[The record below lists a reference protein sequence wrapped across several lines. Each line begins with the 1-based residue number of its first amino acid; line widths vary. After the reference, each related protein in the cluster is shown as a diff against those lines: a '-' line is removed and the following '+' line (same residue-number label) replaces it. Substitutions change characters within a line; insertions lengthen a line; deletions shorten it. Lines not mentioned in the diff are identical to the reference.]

1 MIASSLGV
9 ARTSFEPRQSAAE
22 RRIRRVSAHQSTTPE
37 GVRGCVVV
45 RRHRG
50 RSSSRCVARAVHYAC
65 DDATPSCVA
74 RDAHARG
81 RNGARYDPL
90 RLLLRDG
97 TSTRETTR
105 RRVRCVRC
113 GAAGESREKNEM
125 VASSCGKADER
136 VRGKVRRALLAS
148 AASAGG
154 FAGRAGAL
162 SGDGGSGGAVGDGG
176 GGDDG
181 GSFGSSGDKPIF
193 ASSGRSGDGILEE
206 VVMLDVHGMHCG
218 GCAASVRKI
227 LEGDDAVRS
236 ASVNLANESAMVRIN
251 LTMGKLEGGE
261 FENAVKEAAKSVG
274 TKLAELVTAAGFPT
288 SLRDA
293 GGVAV
298 AGVTGAEATKLKRDE
313 RLRRIKESTQRVIVA
328 WALASACLLGH
339 VSHFFH
345 ASAPWLRVLHSN
357 PVHITLS
364 LFAMAGP
371 GRQILIDG
379 WQSLR
384 RGGPNMNTLVS
395 LGAMAS
401 FSMSTAA
408 MMLPGLGWPTFFE
421 EPVMLLAFVLLGRA
435 VEERAKLQATS
446 DMSALLNLVPETAR
460 LVSSTSTANGD
471 EPYYRTVPTSVI
483 EVKDKIIVLPGDRI
497 PIDGTVVSGCSTVDE
512 AAITGEPIP
521 RPKKA
526 GDTVAAGTVNCDGV
540 LTIEVVSSGEETQ
553 VAGIV
558 RMVESAQQRE
568 APVQR
573 LADQV
578 SGKFVYG
585 VMAASAATFTFWS
598 TVGTKVFPGVLATAA
613 SATNA
618 PILIALQMTASV
630 LVVACPCALGLATP
644 TAVLVGTALGARHG
658 LLIRGGD
665 ILEKANNLDTVIFD
679 KTGTLT
685 IGKPVL
691 TETRTSGGFSDAE
704 IIALAGAVERNCRH
718 PLALAIT
725 EAADKQ
731 GIPRHSVDEGTFK
744 QEPGAGAS
752 AVVNKKLVSVG
763 TTFYIQGNNTVPMEL
778 INAVD
783 NPGRT
788 PVYVGIDG
796 KIVGVLEMQDEIR
809 KDAAETIKRL
819 HAKNIQTIMISGDR
833 LETAQAVGKL
843 VGIDEKYVY
852 GDVRPEGKAELVQDF
867 QSKGKCV
874 AMVGDGIND
883 AAALA
888 QADIG
893 IAMAGG
899 VGAASE
905 VASIV
910 LLGDRLPQVGDAIDL
925 SRATFNKIKQNLCW
939 AFGYNL
945 IGIPIAAGALL
956 PAYGLSLTPSV
967 AGAIMGFSSL
977 GVMGNSLLLKL
988 KGRELSKAEED
999 D

>member
-1 MIASSLGV
+1 MLTTRATSHGVNASCHRETRGVLRSQCCASARVVVRGDQARAQATFGACDSFKAKMNDCVSPLGEFSRSCDDV
-9 ARTSFEPRQSAAE
+9 RYDPLKLSTMPRGVNTGMASRGVMSRRVRCPRCGATSETCSTKDGERNDGLK
-22 RRIRRVSAHQSTTPE
+22 RRIRR
-37 GVRGCVVV
+37 GI
-45 RRHRG
+45 
-50 RSSSRCVARAVHYAC
+50 
-65 DDATPSCVA
+65 
-74 RDAHARG
+74 
-81 RNGARYDPL
+81 GA
-90 RLLLRDG
+90 G
-97 TSTRETTR
+97 TMGSF
-105 RRVRCVRC
+105 
-113 GAAGESREKNEM
+113 A
-125 VASSCGKADER
+125 
-136 VRGKVRRALLAS
+136 
-148 AASAGG
+148 
-154 FAGRAGAL
+154 FAGRARAL
-162 SGDGGSGGAVGDGG
+162 SGNGGSAGGGINGG
-176 GGDDG
+176 GGDGD
-181 GSFGSSGDKPIF
+181 GSFGSHDGKPSF
-193 ASSGRSGDGILEE
+193 ASASAGGDGILEE

-218 GCAASVRKI
+218 GCAASVRKL
-227 LEGDDAVRS
+227 LEGDDDVRT
-236 ASVNLANESAMVRIN
+236 ASVNLANESAVVRIN
-251 LTMGKLEGGE
+251 LAINELNGGE
-261 FENAVKEAAKSVG
+261 FEDAVKEAAKNVG

-298 AGVTGAEATKLKRDE
+298 AGVTGAEAAKQKREE
-313 RLRRIKESTQRVIVA
+313 RLRRIKESTRRVIIA
-328 WALASACLLGH
+328 WGLASACLLGH
-339 VSHFFH
+339 ISHFLH
-345 ASAPWLRVLHSN
+345 ASAPWLKVLHSN

-395 LGAMAS
+395 LGAISS

-446 DMSALLNLVPETAR
+446 DMSSLLNLVPDTAR
-460 LVSSTSTANGD
+460 LVSSSTPSTGGSD
-471 EPYYRTVPTSVI
+471 PFYRTVPTSVI
-483 EVKDKIIVLPGDRI
+483 ETRDKIVVLPGDRI
-497 PIDGTVVSGCSTVDE
+497 PIDGKVVSGCSTVDE

-521 RPKKA
+521 RPKSA
-526 GDTVAAGTVNCDGV
+526 GDAVSAGTVNCDGV
-540 LTIEVVSSGEETQ
+540 LTIEVVASGQETQ

-598 TVGTKVFPGVLATAA
+598 TVGTKLFPGVLATAA
-613 SATNA
+613 TASNA

-691 TETRTSGGFSDAE
+691 KEARATGGYSETE

-718 PLALAIT
+718 PLALAIAT
-725 EAADKQ
+725 AADEQ
-731 GIPRHSVDEGTFK
+731 GTSTRNVDEGTFK

-752 AVVNKKLVSVG
+752 AIVNRKRVSVG
-763 TTFYIQGNNTVPMEL
+763 TKFYVQGNENVPAEL
-778 INAVD
+778 VNKQD

-819 HAKNIQTIMISGDR
+819 HDKKIQTIMISGDR
-833 LETAQAVGKL
+833 PETAQSVGKL
-843 VGIDEKYVY
+843 VGIDDKNIY
-852 GDVRPEGKAELVQDF
+852 GGVRPEGKAELVQDF

-888 QADIG
+888 QADVG

-925 SRATFNKIKQNLCW
+925 SKATFNKIKQNLGW

-977 GVMGNSLLLKL
+977 GVMGNSLLLKM
-988 KGRELSKAEED
+988 KGRELSRLED
-999 D
+999 DVEDKN

>member
-1 MIASSLGV
+1 MTAPLHAFATAEMGCAMNTMTRETRGARASSR
-9 ARTSFEPRQSAAE
+9 ARF
-22 RRIRRVSAHQSTTPE
+22 TPL
-37 GVRGCVVV
+37 
-45 RRHRG
+45 
-50 RSSSRCVARAVHYAC
+50 SSSHAV
-65 DDATPSCVA
+65 S
-74 RDAHARG
+74 HARNT
-81 RNGARYDPL
+81 NGAFDMNASVVFERIPCSASRARGRYDPL
-90 RLLLRDG
+90 H
-97 TSTRETTR
+97 
-105 RRVRCVRC
+105 
-113 GAAGESREKNEM
+113 A
-125 VASSCGKADER
+125 
-136 VRGKVRRALLAS
+136 
-148 AASAGG
+148 
-154 FAGRAGAL
+154 FAGRSSTTRMAREVNAVRNVAMCAVRCAQCGATHVPDHDRQPGDALRRRTARAVRIGIIGATTCAGRARAL
-162 SGDGGSGGAVGDGG
+162 SGNGDGNNGGFSGG
-176 GGDDG
+176 GGDEGD
-181 GSFGSSGDKPIF
+181 GSSGGDK
-193 ASSGRSGDGILEE
+193 GRLSREALGGDTGVLEE

-227 LEGDDAVRS
+227 LEGDDDVRS
-236 ASVNLANESAMVRIN
+236 ATVNLANESAVVRIN
-251 LTMGKLEGGE
+251 LAMESLGGGE
-261 FENAVKEAAKSVG
+261 FESSVTAAAKNVG

-288 SLRDA
+288 SLREA
-293 GGVAV
+293 SGVAV
-298 AGVTGAEATKLKRDE
+298 AGVSGADAAKTKREERLKRI
-313 RLRRIKESTQRVIVA
+313 RESTQRVIVA

-339 VSHFFH
+339 ISHFFH
-345 ASAPWLRVLHSN
+345 TSAPWLHVLHSN

-371 GRQILIDG
+371 GRQILVDG

-395 LGAMAS
+395 LGALAS
-401 FSMSTAA
+401 FGMSTAA
-408 MMLPGLGWPTFFE
+408 MMMPALGWPTFFE

-435 VEERAKLQATS
+435 VEERAKLRATS

-460 LVSSTSTANGD
+460 LLSSSQPSADGTS
-471 EPYYRTVPTSVI
+471 PYFRTVPTSVI
-483 EVKDKIIVLPGDRI
+483 EPKDRIIVMPGDRI
-497 PIDGTVVSGCSTVDE
+497 PVDGVVLSGCSTVDE

-521 RPKKA
+521 RPKEA
-526 GDTVAAGTVNCDGV
+526 GDQVAAGTVNCDGV
-540 LTIEVVSSGEETQ
+540 LTIEVVSSGGETQ

-573 LADQV
+573 LADEV

-585 VMAASAATFTFWS
+585 VMGASAATFVFWS
-598 TVGTKVFPGVLATAA
+598 TVGTKLFPSVLASAA
-613 SATNA
+613 SVGSA
-618 PILIALQMTASV
+618 PLLIALQMTASV

-665 ILEKANNLDTVIFD
+665 ILEKANTLDTVVFD

-691 TETRTSGGFSDAE
+691 QETRTTGGFSDIE
-704 IIALAGAVERNCRH
+704 LIALAGAVERNCRH

-725 EAADKQ
+725 EAATKAE
-731 GIPRHSVDEGTFK
+731 IPNYNVQDGTFK

-752 AVVNKKLVSVG
+752 ATVNKKVVSVG
-763 TTFYIQGNNTVPMEL
+763 TRAFVSAQGGDSSVPKEL
-778 INAVD
+778 MSTEN

-809 KDAAETIKRL
+809 SDAAETIRRL
-819 HAKNIQTIMISGDR
+819 HAQNIQTVMISGDR

-843 VGIDEKYVY
+843 IGIEEKFIY
-852 GDVRPEGKAELVQDF
+852 GGVRPEGKAELVKDLQK
-867 QSKGKCV
+867 SGKRV

-910 LLGDRLPQVGDAIDL
+910 LLGDRLPQVVDAIDL
-925 SRATFNKIKQNLCW
+925 SKATFNKIKQNLGW

-956 PAYGLSLTPSV
+956 PAYGIALTPSV

-988 KGRELSKAEED
+988 KGRELSKPPEEETKA
-999 D
+999 

>member
-1 MIASSLGV
+1 MFASSRGV
-9 ARTSFEPRQSAAE
+9 ARAPVEPR
-22 RRIRRVSAHQSTTPE
+22 RRGAVRHASRAPRA
-37 GVRGCVVV
+37 GVRECVVV
-45 RRHRG
+45 RRHGG
-50 RSSSRCVARAVHYAC
+50 RSSARDAARAVRWNDH
-65 DDATPSCVA
+65 DAAPSRVAHDA
-74 RDAHARG
+74 RDRG
-81 RNGARYDPL
+81 RHGARYDPL
-90 RLLLRDG
+90 GSARRRA
-97 TSTRETTR
+97 TTTR
-105 RRVRCVRC
+105 RARCVRC
-113 GAAGESREKNEM
+113 GATDAERGARETSTSNR
-125 VASSCGKADER
+125 GDADAR
-136 VRGKVRRALLAS
+136 ARGKVRRALLAS

-154 FAGRAGAL
+154 FAGRARAL
-162 SGDGGSGGAVGDGG
+162 SGDGGSGGAVGGAG
-176 GGDDG
+176 GGDGG
-181 GSFGSSGDKPIF
+181 GSFGSDGDKPTF
-193 ASSGRSGDGILEE
+193 ATSGRGGDGILEE

-236 ASVNLANESAMVRIN
+236 ASVNLANESAMVRIH
-251 LTMGKLEGGE
+251 LTVGKLEGGE

-298 AGVTGAEATKLKRDE
+298 AGVTGAEAAKQKREE

-345 ASAPWLRVLHSN
+345 ASVPWLKVLHSN

-460 LVSSTSTANGD
+460 LVSSTSANED

-521 RPKKA
+521 RPKSA

-598 TVGTKVFPGVLATAA
+598 TVGTKIFPGVLATAA

-685 IGKPVL
+685 VGKPVL
-691 TETRTSGGFSDAE
+691 TETRTTGGLSNSE

-731 GIPRHSVDEGTFK
+731 GIPQHTVDEGTFK
-744 QEPGAGAS
+744 QQPGAGAS
-752 AVVNKKLVSVG
+752 AVVNKKLISVG
-763 TTFYIQGNNTVPMEL
+763 TTSYIQGVDTVPTEL
-778 INAVD
+778 VNAFD

-809 KDAAETIKRL
+809 KDAEETIRRL
-819 HAKNIQTIMISGDR
+819 HAKNIQTIMISG
-833 LETAQAVGKL
+833 
-843 VGIDEKYVY
+843 
-852 GDVRPEGKAELVQDF
+852 
-867 QSKGKCV
+867 
-874 AMVGDGIND
+874 
-883 AAALA
+883 
-888 QADIG
+888 
-893 IAMAGG
+893 
-899 VGAASE
+899 
-905 VASIV
+905 
-910 LLGDRLPQVGDAIDL
+910 
-925 SRATFNKIKQNLCW
+925 
-939 AFGYNL
+939 
-945 IGIPIAAGALL
+945 
-956 PAYGLSLTPSV
+956 
-967 AGAIMGFSSL
+967 
-977 GVMGNSLLLKL
+977 
-988 KGRELSKAEED
+988 
-999 D
+999 

>member
-1 MIASSLGV
+1 
-9 ARTSFEPRQSAAE
+9 
-22 RRIRRVSAHQSTTPE
+22 
-37 GVRGCVVV
+37 
-45 RRHRG
+45 
-50 RSSSRCVARAVHYAC
+50 
-65 DDATPSCVA
+65 
-74 RDAHARG
+74 
-81 RNGARYDPL
+81 
-90 RLLLRDG
+90 
-97 TSTRETTR
+97 
-105 RRVRCVRC
+105 
-113 GAAGESREKNEM
+113 
-125 VASSCGKADER
+125 
-136 VRGKVRRALLAS
+136 
-148 AASAGG
+148 
-154 FAGRAGAL
+154 
-162 SGDGGSGGAVGDGG
+162 
-176 GGDDG
+176 
-181 GSFGSSGDKPIF
+181 
-193 ASSGRSGDGILEE
+193 
-206 VVMLDVHGMHCG
+206 
-218 GCAASVRKI
+218 
-227 LEGDDAVRS
+227 
-236 ASVNLANESAMVRIN
+236 
-251 LTMGKLEGGE
+251 
-261 FENAVKEAAKSVG
+261 
-274 TKLAELVTAAGFPT
+274 
-288 SLRDA
+288 
-293 GGVAV
+293 
-298 AGVTGAEATKLKRDE
+298 
-313 RLRRIKESTQRVIVA
+313 
-328 WALASACLLGH
+328 
-339 VSHFFH
+339 
-345 ASAPWLRVLHSN
+345 
-357 PVHITLS
+357 
-364 LFAMAGP
+364 
-371 GRQILIDG
+371 
-379 WQSLR
+379 
-384 RGGPNMNTLVS
+384 
-395 LGAMAS
+395 
-401 FSMSTAA
+401 
-408 MMLPGLGWPTFFE
+408 
-421 EPVMLLAFVLLGRA
+421 
-435 VEERAKLQATS
+435 
-446 DMSALLNLVPETAR
+446 
-460 LVSSTSTANGD
+460 
-471 EPYYRTVPTSVI
+471 
-483 EVKDKIIVLPGDRI
+483 
-497 PIDGTVVSGCSTVDE
+497 
-512 AAITGEPIP
+512 
-521 RPKKA
+521 
-526 GDTVAAGTVNCDGV
+526 
-540 LTIEVVSSGEETQ
+540 
-553 VAGIV
+553 
-558 RMVESAQQRE
+558 
-568 APVQR
+568 
-573 LADQV
+573 
-578 SGKFVYG
+578 
-585 VMAASAATFTFWS
+585 MAASAATFTFWS

>member
-1 MIASSLGV
+1 MILASVGAIRPTGRASVRDDGGV
-9 ARTSFEPRQSAAE
+9 LDYAG
-22 RRIRRVSAHQSTTPE
+22 RIRANRFELPNRSA
-37 GVRGCVVV
+37 RGSGVV
-45 RRHRG
+45 R
-50 RSSSRCVARAVHYAC
+50 AVKRQNERMSPR
-65 DDATPSCVA
+65 ATPGDVDWA
-74 RDAHARG
+74 
-81 RNGARYDPL
+81 YDPL
-90 RLLLRDG
+90 RLRTQRGL
-97 TSTRETTR
+97 RETR
-105 RRVRCVRC
+105 RGYNSSPLSGVGSRCVRC
-113 GAAGESREKNEM
+113 GASRKRCGREQESRSM
-125 VASSCGKADER
+125 RSDRVGSSGKARE
-136 VRGKVRRALLAS
+136 ALKIGLFG
-148 AASAGG
+148 AATY
-154 FAGRAGAL
+154 AGRARAL
-162 SGDGGSGGAVGDGG
+162 SRDGGAGGGRVGGG

-181 GSFGSSGDKPIF
+181 GSFGANGGKPTYGVVEKSGN
-193 ASSGRSGDGILEE
+193 GVLEE

-227 LEGDDAVRS
+227 LEGDQDVRS
-236 ASVNLANESAMVRIN
+236 ASVNLANESAVVRIN
-251 LTMGKLEGGE
+251 LEVEKLDNSE
-261 FENAVKEAAKSVG
+261 FEDAVREAAKSVG
-274 TKLAELVTAAGFPT
+274 NKLAELVTAAGFPT
-288 SLRDA
+288 SLREA
-293 GGVAV
+293 SGVAV
-298 AGVTGAEATKLKRDE
+298 AGVTGADAAKQKREE
-313 RLRRIKESTQRVIVA
+313 RMRRIKESTQRVIVA

-339 VSHFFH
+339 ISHFFH
-345 ASAPWLRVLHSN
+345 ASAPWLKVLHSN

-371 GRQILIDG
+371 GRQILVDG

-395 LGAMAS
+395 LGALAS

-408 MMLPGLGWPTFFE
+408 MLLPGLGWPTFFE

-460 LVSSTSTANGD
+460 LVSSTSAAD
-471 EPYYRTVPTSVI
+471 SSDPYYRTVPTSVI
-483 EVKDKIIVLPGDRI
+483 EPKDKIVVLPGDRI
-497 PIDGTVVSGCSTVDE
+497 PIDGVVVSGCSTVDE

-521 RPKKA
+521 RPKVA
-526 GDTVAAGTVNCDGV
+526 GDSVAAGTVNCDGV
-540 LTIEVVSSGEETQ
+540 LTIEVISSGEETQ

-585 VMAASAATFTFWS
+585 VMGASAATFAFWS
-598 TVGTKVFPGVLATAA
+598 TVGTKLFPSVLTTAA
-613 SATNA
+613 SAANA

-665 ILEKANNLDTVIFD
+665 ILEKANNLDTVVFD

-691 TETRTSGGFSDAE
+691 TEARTTGGFTEKE

-725 EAADKQ
+725 EAAEREGTPNHTVQD
-731 GIPRHSVDEGTFK
+731 GTFK

-752 AVVNKKLVSVG
+752 GIVNKKLVSVG
-763 TTFYIQGNNTVPMEL
+763 TRAFVTGQGASAPLPTELVNT
-778 INAVD
+778 VD

-788 PVYVGIDG
+788 PVYVGGDG

-809 KDAAETIKRL
+809 KDALETIRRL
-819 HAKNIQTIMISGDR
+819 HEKNIQTVMISGDR

-852 GDVRPEGKAELVQDF
+852 GGIPPAGKAELVQEL
-867 QSKGKCV
+867 QSKGKRV

-888 QADIG
+888 QADVG

-925 SRATFNKIKQNLCW
+925 SRATFNKIKQNLGW

-988 KGRELSKAEED
+988 KGRDLSKADED
-999 D
+999 EK

>member
-1 MIASSLGV
+1 MLAAV
-9 ARTSFEPRQSAAE
+9 AAA
-22 RRIRRVSAHQSTTPE
+22 T
-37 GVRGCVVV
+37 G
-45 RRHRG
+45 G
-50 RSSSRCVARAVHYAC
+50 R
-65 DDATPSCVA
+65 
-74 RDAHARG
+74 
-81 RNGARYDPL
+81 
-90 RLLLRDG
+90 
-97 TSTRETTR
+97 
-105 RRVRCVRC
+105 
-113 GAAGESREKNEM
+113 
-125 VASSCGKADER
+125 
-136 VRGKVRRALLAS
+136 
-148 AASAGG
+148 
-154 FAGRAGAL
+154 AGRASAL
-162 SGDGGSGGAVGDGG
+162 SGDGGSGTRGGDGWGGDGG
-176 GGDDG
+176 GSSGVGRDKPTFASVG
-181 GSFGSSGDKPIF
+181 GSD
-193 ASSGRSGDGILEE
+193 DVVLEE

-227 LEGDDAVRS
+227 LEGDDDVRS
-236 ASVNLANESAMVRIN
+236 ASVNLANESAVVRIN
-251 LTMGKLEGGE
+251 LSVAQLEGSE
-261 FENAVKEAAKSVG
+261 FETAVKEAAKTVG
-274 TKLAELVTAAGFPT
+274 TKLAALVTAAGFPT

-298 AGVTGAEATKLKRDE
+298 AGVTGAEAAKQKREE

-339 VSHFFH
+339 LSHFFH
-345 ASAPWLRVLHSN
+345 CNAPWLSFLHSN

-395 LGAMAS
+395 LGAIAS

-408 MMLPGLGWPTFFE
+408 MLLPSLGWPTFFE

-460 LVSSTSTANGD
+460 LVSSTGSANSD

-483 EVKDKIIVLPGDRI
+483 EPKDKIIVLPGDRI

-521 RPKKA
+521 RPKSA
-526 GDTVAAGTVNCDGV
+526 GDSVAAGTVNCDGV

-598 TVGTKVFPGVLATAA
+598 TVGTKLFPSVLTTAATAA
-613 SATNA
+613 NA

-665 ILEKANNLDTVIFD
+665 ILEKANGLDTVIFD

-691 TETRTSGGFSDAE
+691 TETRTVTGYSSED
-704 IIALAGAVERNCRH
+704 IVALAGAVERNCRH

-725 EAADKQ
+725 EAADKN
-731 GIPRHSVDEGTFK
+731 GVRKVNVEEGTFK

-752 AVVNKKLVSVG
+752 AVVDKKMISVG
-763 TTFYIQGNNTVPMEL
+763 TRAFVQGDERSLPSEL
-778 INAVD
+778 LSGVD

-809 KDAAETIKRL
+809 KDAAETIQRL
-819 HAKNIQTIMISGDR
+819 RDKNIQTIMISGDR
-833 LETAQAVGKL
+833 IETAQAVGKL
-843 VGIDEKYVY
+843 VGIEEKYIF
-852 GDVRPEGKAELVQDF
+852 GGIKPAGKAELVEDF
-867 QSKGKCV
+867 QRQGKRV

-888 QADIG
+888 QADVG
-893 IAMAGG
+893 IAMASG

-910 LLGDRLPQVGDAIDL
+910 LLGDRLPQVSDAIEL
-925 SRATFNKIKQNLCW
+925 SRATFNKIKQNLGW

-977 GVMGNSLLLKL
+977 GVMGNSLLLRL
-988 KGRELSKAEED
+988 KGRDLSKAEDEETKTN
-999 D
+999 

>member
-1 MIASSLGV
+1 MRVAVNASASRVDARRRRAPEKSAFARGSIERETSSL
-9 ARTSFEPRQSAAE
+9 R
-22 RRIRRVSAHQSTTPE
+22 
-37 GVRGCVVV
+37 
-45 RRHRG
+45 
-50 RSSSRCVARAVHYAC
+50 
-65 DDATPSCVA
+65 
-74 RDAHARG
+74 AHARATSSSTARSVTVVSTLRSVG
-81 RNGARYDPL
+81 SSSAESLGARAETRGDARSASTGELRFHPL
-90 RLLLRDG
+90 ARMRARAMNG
-97 TSTRETTR
+97 S
-105 RRVRCVRC
+105 RCARC
-113 GAAGESREKNEM
+113 GATRGGCEREDSDRPGRRTRWAM
-125 VASSCGKADER
+125 VGAAAVASG
-136 VRGKVRRALLAS
+136 L
-148 AASAGG
+148 
-154 FAGRAGAL
+154 AGRALAL
-162 SGDGGSGGAVGDGG
+162 SGDGGSGANGGDGYGGEG
-176 GGDDG
+176 GGSS
-181 GSFGSSGDKPIF
+181 SFGHDKSNYVGVSG
-193 ASSGRSGDGILEE
+193 GGELTLEE

-218 GCAASVRKI
+218 SCAARVRKI
-227 LEGDDAVRS
+227 LEGHGDVRT
-236 ASVNLANESAMVRIN
+236 ASVNLANESAVVRVT
-251 LTMGKLEGGE
+251 LDVPQVAGSD
-261 FENAVKEAAKSVG
+261 FEYAIKEAAKLVG
-274 TKLAELVTAAGFPT
+274 TKLAALVTAAGFPT

-298 AGVTGAEATKLKRDE
+298 AGVTGAEAARIKREE
-313 RLRRIKESTQRVIVA
+313 RLKRIKESTQRVIVA

-339 VSHFFH
+339 LSHFFH
-345 ASAPWLRVLHSN
+345 SSAPWLRVLHSN

-364 LFAMAGP
+364 IFAMSGP
-371 GRQILIDG
+371 GRQILVDG

-395 LGAMAS
+395 LGAIAS

-408 MMLPGLGWPTFFE
+408 MLLPSLGWPTFFE

-460 LVSSTSTANGD
+460 LVSTTGMADSD
-471 EPYYRTVPTSVI
+471 QPYYRTVPTSVI
-483 EVKDKIIVLPGDRI
+483 GPKDKIIVLPGDRI

-521 RPKKA
+521 RPKSM
-526 GDTVAAGTVNCDGV
+526 GDSVAAGTVNCDGV
-540 LTIEVVSSGEETQ
+540 LTIEVVSSGDETQ

-585 VMAASAATFTFWS
+585 VMAASAVTFTFWS
-598 TVGTKVFPGVLATAA
+598 TVGTKLFPSVLATAA
-613 SATNA
+613 TAANA

-644 TAVLVGTALGARHG
+644 TAVLVGTSVGARHG

-665 ILEKANNLDTVIFD
+665 ILEKASSLDTVIFD

-691 TETRTSGGFSDAE
+691 TDTRAVAGFSDDE

-718 PLALAIT
+718 PLALAISD
-725 EAADKQ
+725 AADKG
-731 GIPRHSVDEGTFK
+731 GIQRYDVEEGTFI
-744 QEPGAGAS
+744 QVPGAGAK
-752 AVVNKKLVSVG
+752 ATVNKRLVSVG
-763 TTFYIQGNNTVPMEL
+763 TKAFVEDEKHQDVPAEL
-778 INAVD
+778 LNSND

-788 PVYVGIDG
+788 PVFVCIDG
-796 KIVGVLEMQDEIR
+796 KIVGVLEMEDEIR
-809 KDAAETIKRL
+809 KDAMDTIKRL
-819 HAKNIQTIMISGDR
+819 HDKNIQTIMISGDR

-843 VGIDEKYVY
+843 VGIDYRFIFGGVK
-852 GDVRPEGKAELVQDF
+852 PAGKAELVEEF
-867 QSKGKCV
+867 QREGKRV

-888 QADIG
+888 QADVG
-893 IAMAGG
+893 IAMASG

-910 LLGDRLPQVGDAIDL
+910 LLGDRLPQVSDAIDL
-925 SRATFNKIKQNLCW
+925 SRATLNKIKQNLGW

-945 IGIPIAAGALL
+945 VGIPIAAGALL

-977 GVMGNSLLLKL
+977 GVMGNSLLLRM
-988 KGRELSKAEED
+988 KGRELSKDESEGD
-999 D
+999 EK